1 MQKFFDDY
9 LKNLNELHD
18 DVRSAIKGL
27 PLTAL
32 DWTPYPGFNSISVL
46 AVHIAGAERYWLSDV
61 IAGIDSGR
69 DREAE
74 FQVRNLEPEVITGRL
89 TDSWGF
95 VQGVLAELT
104 LQDLDA
110 KCISPR
116 DGREVAVGWALGH
129 VLKHT
134 ALHVGHIQITRQL
147 WGNQSGN

>member
-1 MQKFFDDY
+1 MQKLFDDY

-32 DWTPYPGFNSISVL
+32 DWIPYPGFNSISVL

-61 IAGIDSGR
+61 IVGIDSSR

-74 FQVRNLEPEVITGRL
+74 FQVHNLEPEVL
-89 TDSWGF
+89 TAGLADSWEF
-95 VQGVLAELT
+95 VQGVLAKLT

-110 KCISPR
+110 KRISPR
-116 DGREVAVGWALGH
+116 DGREFTVGWALGH

-147 WGNQSGN
+147 WDNQSGN